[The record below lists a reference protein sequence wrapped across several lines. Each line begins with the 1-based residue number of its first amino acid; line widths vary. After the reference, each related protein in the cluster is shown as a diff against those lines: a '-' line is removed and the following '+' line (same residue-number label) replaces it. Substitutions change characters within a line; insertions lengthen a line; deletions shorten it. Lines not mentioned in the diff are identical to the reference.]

1 MLPLLPI
8 SLAAAMYIGVLGLT
22 ARVSDVN
29 IGKNL
34 AIAFAPPELGRG
46 GVLTRPRGAISAA
59 TLASAC
65 LKCGL
70 VMEGAVRRVSGRT
83 SGRDQEDCLG
93 SCNDACTGLRDAP
106 VVRARCICERDL
118 IARLWRSRRCA
129 GVPCILLGLK
139 VRG

>member
-59 TLASAC
+59 NLASAC

-70 VMEGAVRRVSGRT
+70 VLEGAVRRVSGRD
-83 SGRDQEDCLG
+83 REDCLG

-106 VVRARCICERDL
+106 VVRARSICEGDPN
-118 IARLWRSRRCA
+118 ARL
-129 GVPCILLGLK
+129 
-139 VRG
+139 